1 MLMMRGIA
9 RRILVS
15 TNMLKWWIMSSL
27 PPVKATLLSGGLSGG
42 LSVHPV
48 WLCMWSSRERGSRFK
63 VRSRGSSRPK
73 IKQEARVRKL
83 HWKRTGKRRMLLHVM
98 KGKATSETDKVP
110 FSIWQQLSW
119 AQING
124 TQSQDKTK
132 LKRWKKQAENLCQ
145 SLIQPD
151 LENMNSE
158 LDWRPSL
165 EHQACLDVQLSI
177 VQLYWTTTALLKAQS
192 TLLWFK
198 ALYLIAL
205 GQLRVQKSAT
215 KKSSGWYM
223 FLNTVEINF
232 G

>member
-98 KGKATSETDKVP
+98 KGKATSGQTKSHSQSGNSYHGRRSTEHNPKTR
-110 FSIWQQLSW
+110 QSW
-119 AQING
+119 RDEKN
-124 TQSQDKTK
+124 K
-132 LKRWKKQAENLCQ
+132 LKIC
-145 SLIQPD
+145 
-151 LENMNSE
+151 
-158 LDWRPSL
+158 PSL
-165 EHQACLDVQLSI
+165 
-177 VQLYWTTTALLKAQS
+177 
-192 TLLWFK
+192 
-198 ALYLIAL
+198 
-205 GQLRVQKSAT
+205 
-215 KKSSGWYM
+215 
-223 FLNTVEINF
+223 
-232 G
+232 